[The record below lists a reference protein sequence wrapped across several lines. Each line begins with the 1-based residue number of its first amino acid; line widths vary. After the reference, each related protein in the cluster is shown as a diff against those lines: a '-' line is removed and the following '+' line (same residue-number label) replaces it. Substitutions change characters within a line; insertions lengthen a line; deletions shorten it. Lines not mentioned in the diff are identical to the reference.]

1 MLTVGKA
8 ETATKNNLKV
18 GKLTIYT
25 FMKKISI
32 LIASVSLISCQNNVP
47 KCDDADV
54 LKTIYAIINENKD
67 KIENSYGQ
75 HPLDLYPEEKINEV
89 FKDID
94 IKDILGNNDKVKKPL
109 IENIEGR
116 TYEILSNSVEVSGY
130 RGRRKTIILLYL
142 IDRTLYYQMKEKY
155 NQEKHTIAFI
165 QIDNYQDVMQS
176 TSENNRS

>member
-54 LKTIYAIINENKD
+54 LKTIYAIIYENKD
-67 KIENSYGQ
+67 KIENIYGQ
-75 HPLDLYPEEKINEV
+75 HPLGLYPEEKINT
-89 FKDID
+89 
-94 IKDILGNNDKVKKPL
+94 
-109 IENIEGR
+109 ENIEI
-116 TYEILSNSVEVSGY
+116 TEIMTSNKDSELNSCGCEAKISIANLQHNGIDSNGELAIELDQKTRNEGIIQYTAQNNSEDNIIVKVENISPLEL
-130 RGRRKTIILLYL
+130 K
-142 IDRTLYYQMKEKY
+142 MK
-155 NQEKHTIAFI
+155 
-165 QIDNYQDVMQS
+165 
-176 TSENNRS
+176 

>member
-75 HPLDLYPEEKINEV
+75 HPLGLYPEEKINA
-89 FKDID
+89 
-94 IKDILGNNDKVKKPL
+94 
-109 IENIEGR
+109 ENIEI
-116 TYEILSNSVEVSGY
+116 TEIITSNKDSELKSCGCEAKISIANLQHNGLDSNGELAIELDQKARNEGTIQYTAQNNSEDNIIVKVENITPLEL
-130 RGRRKTIILLYL
+130 K
-142 IDRTLYYQMKEKY
+142 MK
-155 NQEKHTIAFI
+155 
-165 QIDNYQDVMQS
+165 
-176 TSENNRS
+176 